1 MISPLIF
8 QIPIFLL
15 LFVGAYSDY
24 KTRTVSN
31 KIIVCIII
39 FSLPIIWNQTNWLIP
54 ILLCTLFLGLF
65 YYSKKIEKI
74 SPLLANPIGGADTK
88 VFIPLMLGMSTN
100 EIFIFFLLFTIPNI
114 YFLIR
119 FWKGIPL
126 FIPILFGY
134 FGVILLSLLPILIH
148 MTFGYW

>member
-1 MISPLIF
+1 MILSLILK
-8 QIPIFLL
+8 ILILLL
-15 LFVGAYSDY
+15 LFVGAYTDY

-31 KIIVCIII
+31 KIIICILIL
-39 FSLPIIWNQTNWLIP
+39 SLPIIFEQTDWLIP
-54 ILLCTLFLGLF
+54 ILLVGLFLGLF
-65 YYSKKIEKI
+65 YFT
-74 SPLLANPIGGADTK
+74 NQIGGADTK
-88 VFIPLMLGMSTN
+88 VLIVLLLGMSTN

-134 FGVILLSLLPILIH
+134 FGIILLSILPIVIRIV
-148 MTFGYW
+148 FGE